1 MNKIFIKALSVNAL
15 YSGRRFTTP
24 EYKRYKAD
32 VMCQLP
38 KMRLPEPPYSIFFEF
53 SVSNSNC
60 DLDNML
66 KGIIDI
72 LQLKYKF
79 NDNTIYEI
87 ICRKAIVKK
96 GKESITFSIVR
107 FD

>member
-1 MNKIFIKALSVNAL
+1 
-15 YSGRRFTTP
+15 
-24 EYKRYKAD
+24 
-32 VMCQLP
+32 MCQLP
-38 KMRLPEPPYSIFFEF
+38 SMCLPEPPYSIFFEF
-53 SVSNSNC
+53 SVSNKNC

-72 LQLKYKF
+72 LQVKYEF

-87 ICRKAIVKK
+87 ICRKTIVKK
-96 GKESITFSIVR
+96 GREGISFSIIH